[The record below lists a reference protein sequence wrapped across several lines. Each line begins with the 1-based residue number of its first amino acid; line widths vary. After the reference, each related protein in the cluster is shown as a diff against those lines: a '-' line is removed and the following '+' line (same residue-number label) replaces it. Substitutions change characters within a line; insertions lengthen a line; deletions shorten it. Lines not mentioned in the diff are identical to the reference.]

1 MKRVTKKKKK
11 KKEEKKRKK
20 KYAKKKIENH
30 GVEKEAGTF
39 IRDDLDR

>member
-11 KKEEKKRKK
+11 KEEEK

>member
-1 MKRVTKKKKK
+1 MKRVTKKKNK
-11 KKEEKKRKK
+11 KKEEK

>member
-11 KKEEKKRKK
+11 KKEEK